1 MYFEK
6 AVVSA
11 ATEMPRE
18 IRRNDVAIKV
28 SNLSKCY
35 QIYDKP
41 QDRLK
46 QGLWRGRKQFYREF
60 WALRDVSFEVNRG
73 ETVGVIGRNG
83 SGKSTLL
90 QMICGTLTPTTGEIE
105 VNGRVA
111 ALLELGAGFNPEF
124 TGRENVYLNAAIM
137 GLSQQEI
144 ERRFDAIAAFADIGE
159 FIEQPV
165 KTYSSGMY
173 VRLAFAVATSVEPD
187 ILIVDEALSVG
198 DIAFQN
204 KCMMRIKKLK
214 DQGTNVLFVSHDL
227 STLQMICDRVIWL
240 HDGLVMAIGDPI
252 KTSQEYYVHM
262 TGTKSERQHSPQN
275 DLIMQQST
283 GMARFTEFKLDWI
296 ATDEEAVFNVG
307 EDIVFR
313 FTIEAE
319 QSLDKIVF
327 AVSVYRA
334 DGDWIIGQTSR
345 EAGRFWPAAVKG
357 ELRRG
362 RLVLKANC
370 LSPGDYRAA
379 FGAYSEDLSLCYAL
393 TELTLSFSV
402 RASFPTWGKFIH
414 HADWESVL

>member
-1 MYFEK
+1 
-6 AVVSA
+6 
-11 ATEMPRE
+11 
-18 IRRNDVAIKV
+18 
-28 SNLSKCY
+28 
-35 QIYDKP
+35 
-41 QDRLK
+41 
-46 QGLWRGRKQFYREF
+46 
-60 WALRDVSFEVNRG
+60 
-73 ETVGVIGRNG
+73 
-83 SGKSTLL
+83 
-90 QMICGTLTPTTGEIE
+90 
-105 VNGRVA
+105 VA

-137 GLSQQEI
+137 GLSQREI
-144 ERRFDAIAAFADIGE
+144 ESRFDAVAAFADIGD

-214 DQGTNVLFVSHDL
+214 NRGTTVLFVSHDL

-240 HDGLVMAIGDPI
+240 HDGVVKAIGDPI

-262 TGTKSERQHSPQN
+262 TGTKFERQHSHK

-283 GMARFTEFKLDWI
+283 GMARFIELNLDSVAAGQQAI
-296 ATDEEAVFNVG
+296 FNVG

-313 FTIEAE
+313 FAVEADKP
-319 QSLDKIVF
+319 LDKIVF
-327 AVSVYRA
+327 AVSIYRA
-334 DGDWIIGQTSR
+334 DGDWLIGQTSH
-345 EAGRFWPAAVKG
+345 EAGSFWPAAAKG

-362 RLVLKANC
+362 RFALRANC
-370 LSPGDYRAA
+370 LAPGDYLAA
-379 FGAYSEDLSLCYAL
+379 FAAYSEDISICYAM

-402 RASFPTWGKFIH
+402 RANFPTWGKFVH
-414 HADWESVL
+414 PAVWESVL